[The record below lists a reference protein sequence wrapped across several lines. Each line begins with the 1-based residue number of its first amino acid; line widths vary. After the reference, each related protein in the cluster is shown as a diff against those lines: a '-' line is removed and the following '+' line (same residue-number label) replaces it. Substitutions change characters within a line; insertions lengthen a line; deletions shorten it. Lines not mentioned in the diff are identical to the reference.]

1 MKYILYLHAI
11 IEVIGGVVFY
21 AAPHYILDMGSDQ
34 SLLFMTKIYG
44 IMAVILGVVSMELA
58 RSWEYIPL
66 FKRIYLV
73 LMGMHVLIGFSCFG
87 FYQAGIISLGAVVT
101 HLGFSVLMM
110 AGYFKDL
117 PLFDE
122 EK

>member
-21 AAPHYILDMGSDQ
+21 TAPYFILEMGNDQ

-44 IMAVILGVVSMELA
+44 IMAVILGVVSMEIA
-58 RSWEYIPL
+58 RSWEYHPL
-66 FKRIYLV
+66 YKRIYLV
-73 LMGMHVLIGFSCFG
+73 LMGMHVLIGFSCYG
-87 FYQAGIISLGAVVT
+87 FYQAGVISLGGVIT

-110 AGYFKDL
+110 VMYFKDL
-117 PLFDE
+117 PHFGSH
-122 EK
+122 K